1 VELNALRVVSLEES
15 LRRSVASASTYAALQ
30 AVPVLEVVSPALGEG
45 AVGQS
50 GYRAGDGGVVD
61 REVGE
66 GVVARNVVTSEGK
79 RDYLG
84 RAERVLRRAAISR
97 ANRIEHTEA
106 ARAAVISARRL
117 LPGGLLSSKEGSGF
131 LCEGLRQHHFRA
143 KRKFALLSGSWE
155 VGRRTLGDSRGL
167 KMVARALEPG
177 IL

>member
-1 VELNALRVVSLEES
+1 M
-15 LRRSVASASTYAALQ
+15 
-30 AVPVLEVVSPALGEG
+30 
-45 AVGQS
+45 
-50 GYRAGDGGVVD
+50 
-61 REVGE
+61 
-66 GVVARNVVTSEGK
+66 ARNVVISEGK

-106 ARAAVISARRL
+106 ARAAVTSARRL

-131 LCEGLRQHHFRA
+131 LCEGLQQHHFRA

-155 VGRRTLGDSRGL
+155 VGRRTLGDSRDL